1 MVVARD
7 FCLAKG
13 SQGLRLDLG
22 QAQVSKILCPM
33 AAPGDLGTPSFFECI
48 RQEYECIEGNII
60 FQNWICYVNISL
72 KKKQYI
78 YIYQYTSFCVDA
90 I

>member
-60 FQNWICYVNISL
+60 FQNWICYVNRSL
-72 KKKQYI
+72 KKKLYI
-78 YIYQYTSFCVDA
+78 YIYISIYIISC
-90 I
+90 